1 MKKLNLSYNLISSL
15 EERGP
20 IEEELI
26 REELF
31 DIRERFIDPFGKV
44 FCQFLADNLT
54 MESINLSNNQLTGT
68 FAS

>member
-1 MKKLNLSYNLISSL
+1 LIKFFYDSHKYEKKQLMTQSTLAKFKSSKSKLKKLNLSFNLISSL

-31 DIRERFIDPFGKV
+31 DI
-44 FCQFLADNLT
+44 
-54 MESINLSNNQLTGT
+54 
-68 FAS
+68 

>member
-1 MKKLNLSYNLISSL
+1 MTQSTLAKFKSSKSKLKKLNLSFNLISSL

-31 DIRERFIDPFGKV
+31 DI
-44 FCQFLADNLT
+44 
-54 MESINLSNNQLTGT
+54 
-68 FAS
+68 